1 MHLQIRVV
9 AGAGLL
15 LLVLTSLSQATAQ
28 KEEEKD
34 KVRNPLAREP
44 VAIAAGEKTFRERC
58 ALCHAIDG
66 KGTARGSNLTRGTW
80 AHGGRDSQ
88 IFETIRKGV
97 PGTQMPPNDFPDAEV
112 WQLVAYIRS
121 LGGEGDQPPVP
132 GNPARGEALFFGKA
146 RCASCH
152 MIRGKGSPF
161 GPELSIIGT
170 ARSAAAIRRSI
181 LEPDAEIADGFDGVR
196 LKLKSGSAIEGVV
209 RNEDNF
215 SMQLMD
221 REGRLRMLD
230 KVEIAALERMEKKS
244 LMPGNMAAQ
253 LTPEEFQDL
262 LAFLDRQRKLE
273 ESSEE
278 SR

>member
-1 MHLQIRVV
+1 MLDQLRRV
-9 AGAGLL
+9 AGGGLL
-15 LLVLTSLSQATAQ
+15 LLSLNSLGQAPAQ
-28 KEEEKD
+28 NREAKD
-34 KVRNPLAREP
+34 KVRNPFARDP
-44 VAIAAGEKTFRERC
+44 VAIAAGEKNFRERC
-58 ALCHAIDG
+58 AFCHGIDG

-88 IFETIRKGV
+88 LFETIRKGV
-97 PGTQMPPNDFPDAEV
+97 PGTQMPLNDFPDAEI
-112 WQLVAYIRS
+112 WQLVAFIRS
-121 LGGEGDQPPVP
+121 LGGGGDQPAVP
-132 GNPARGEALFFGKA
+132 GNPERGEALFFGKA
-146 RCASCH
+146 RCATCH

-161 GPELSIIGT
+161 GPELSNIGT
-170 ARSAAAIRRSI
+170 VRSAAAIRHSI
-181 LEPDAEIADGFDGVR
+181 LEPDAEIADGFAGAR
-196 LKLKSGSAIEGVV
+196 LKLKSGSTIEGVI

-215 SMQLMD
+215 SIQLMD

>member
-1 MHLQIRVV
+1 MLNQIRCV

-15 LLVLTSLSQATAQ
+15 LLVITSVGQTTTQ
-28 KEEEKD
+28 KDEEKD
-34 KVRNPLAREP
+34 KVRNPLARDP
-44 VAIAAGEKTFRERC
+44 VAIAAGDKNFRERC
-58 ALCHAIDG
+58 ALCHGIGG

-97 PGTQMPPNDFPDAEV
+97 PGTQMPPNDLTDVEV
-112 WQLVAYIRS
+112 WQLVAFIRS

-161 GPELSIIGT
+161 GPELSNIGT
-170 ARSAAAIRRSI
+170 MRSATAIRRSI
-181 LEPDAEIADGFDGVR
+181 LEPDAEIADGFDGAR
-196 LKLKSGSAIEGVV
+196 LKLKSGSSIEGVV

-215 SMQLMD
+215 SIQLIGRD
-221 REGRLRMLD
+221 GRLHMLE
-230 KVEIAALERMEKKS
+230 KEAITSLARLEKKS
-244 LMPGNMAAQ
+244 LMPGNIAGE
-253 LTPEEFQDL
+253 LTQEEFQDL
-262 LAFLDRQRKLE
+262 LAFLDRQRKPE
-273 ESSEE
+273 ESPEQ